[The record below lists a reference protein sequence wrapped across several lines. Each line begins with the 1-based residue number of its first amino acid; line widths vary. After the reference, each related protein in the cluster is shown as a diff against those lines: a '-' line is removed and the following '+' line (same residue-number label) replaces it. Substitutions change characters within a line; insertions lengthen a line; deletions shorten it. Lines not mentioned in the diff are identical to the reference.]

1 MQWYHGRNNES
12 TDKAKP
18 PAMLRVGE
26 PVTEHT
32 KVVKA
37 DPKVNVAGEEM
48 IVAGVKKY
56 YETHEGGIALTDQRC
71 AIIALLQ
78 VPSAKYRKRELMRA
92 RESAQGMDLPA
103 RAAPT

>member
-1 MQWYHGRNNES
+1 MQWYHGRG
-12 TDKAKP
+12 TGPADADKPQPKP

-37 DPKVNVAGEEM
+37 DPKITAAGEEM

-56 YETHEGGIALTDQRC
+56 YETHDGGIALTDQRC
-71 AIIALLQ
+71 VIRSN
-78 VPSAKYRKRELMRA
+78 PSC
-92 RESAQGMDLPA
+92 ESAQYKWPA
-103 RAAPT
+103 N

>member
-1 MQWYHGRNNES
+1 MWAGGRLQWYHGRSNVPA
-12 TDKAKP
+12 DKPKP

-37 DPKVNVAGEEM
+37 DPKVTAAGEEM

-71 AIIALLQ
+71 A
-78 VPSAKYRKRELMRA
+78 SATPLPVLPCTRA
-92 RESAQGMDLPA
+92 SS
-103 RAAPT
+103 